1 MRKSRLM
8 RRIFNIS
15 PALTKYSYDWG
26 ASIVVIHISKMDHGN
41 SNSLSKKM
49 ATLLAL
55 LSGK

>member
-1 MRKSRLM
+1 M